1 MPKCDFGKVIEIALR
16 HGCSPVN
23 LLHIFRA
30 PSPPKNTSRRLLL
43 KKAVKE
49 LSFHICRIEAFNFS
63 RNELFHS

>member
-1 MPKCDFGKVIEIALR
+1 MPKCDFSKVIEIALG

-30 PSPPKNTSRRLLL
+30 PSPKNTSGRLLL
-43 KKAVKE
+43 EKAVKE
-49 LSFHICRIEAFNFS
+49 LRFYICRIEASNFS